1 MSSLLAR
8 LSTTPQDVA
17 RLPGADSRSL
27 VRFLVQWEA
36 FQDALDCLALLPVGD
51 GVALQ
56 DLHVQAL
63 LGLGRVNEAMSAMEA
78 RLRKKDS
85 VPARTLLARC
95 YLQAGRIDQAIQMA
109 EEIIA
114 TNPTSWQALALLG
127 DCHLRRGDLDAA
139 EALFLRYQQLSP
151 NSRQPALGLTQ
162 VYHRSNDG
170 VTASAY
176 AVRAFTV
183 QEGEYDLSIAQL
195 KELRAFFSAT
205 GDENR
210 LADANQRLIQRF
222 DAEMEEAR
230 SALSADRQTPPKP
243 KKTTTAPAKPAA
255 PEPAPPPSAI
265 SDLNAIPVSAAEQ
278 TELERAVQR
287 LFGFATLLPAQPQ
300 IIACAR
306 RGDHVL
312 ALLPTGGGKSLCYQL
327 PAFLDGG
334 VTLVIS
340 PLIALMKDQVESL
353 PDALRQRTI
362 AINSTLDGDDL
373 RQALEGV
380 AAGRYRL
387 VYAAPERLRQRPFVE
402 MLRRVGLARLVIDE
416 AHCVSVWG
424 HDFRPDYLNIAQAHR
439 DLGSPP
445 ILALTATA
453 PPRVRQDIQD
463 QLFGRVTEGA
473 SISRMRVIA
482 ADTFRANLHLS
493 AIKASDDDE
502 KRTRLIA
509 LCKRLTGSGVVYA
522 RARDKCAELAAM
534 LRSAGV
540 DADFYHAGR
549 PDRAVVQDRFMAGQV
564 RIIVA
569 TVAFGMGVDKADIRF
584 IIHYGLPNSLEA
596 YYQEAGRA
604 GRDGKIAHCILLYSS
619 GDKASLTSFARQDRL
634 DVETL
639 RKVYKAVHQRLGAQA
654 MGALALDDLL
664 RDLRMEET
672 AGRVALSMLEEAGL
686 LQRRYDA
693 PRALA
698 LRLLQMGRDDNL
710 RAFAQRA
717 GLRPGQNSDRNY
729 LELCAA
735 VGVSAA
741 DLEEWLLE
749 WQAQGWL
756 SYRPMGRDMLLAL
769 LPAPTNAA
777 ARVEALIERHAA
789 IQEQRIT
796 ELHDY
801 ARTRRCRHGHLAGY
815 LGGQPRNRCA
825 ACDNC
830 GVEPPNSDG
839 VVVDEATQ
847 RGWVLVALTEQS
859 WGMSNLIRVLRGE
872 VTEDQRK
879 LASPAFGKLGYR
891 SEAALKKLIDRLIEE
906 GLIDL
911 VELAHGGAALRVT
924 QQGQRWLSANRP
936 R

>member
-1 MSSLLAR
+1 
-8 LSTTPQDVA
+8 
-17 RLPGADSRSL
+17 
-27 VRFLVQWEA
+27 
-36 FQDALDCLALLPVGD
+36 
-51 GVALQ
+51 
-56 DLHVQAL
+56 
-63 LGLGRVNEAMSAMEA
+63 
-78 RLRKKDS
+78 
-85 VPARTLLARC
+85 
-95 YLQAGRIDQAIQMA
+95 
-109 EEIIA
+109 
-114 TNPTSWQALALLG
+114 
-127 DCHLRRGDLDAA
+127 
-139 EALFLRYQQLSP
+139 
-151 NSRQPALGLTQ
+151 
-162 VYHRSNDG
+162 
-170 VTASAY
+170 
-176 AVRAFTV
+176 
-183 QEGEYDLSIAQL
+183 
-195 KELRAFFSAT
+195 
-205 GDENR
+205 
-210 LADANQRLIQRF
+210 
-222 DAEMEEAR
+222 
-230 SALSADRQTPPKP
+230 
-243 KKTTTAPAKPAA
+243 
-255 PEPAPPPSAI
+255 
-265 SDLNAIPVSAAEQ
+265 
-278 TELERAVQR
+278 
-287 LFGFATLLPAQPQ
+287 
-300 IIACAR
+300 
-306 RGDHVL
+306 
-312 ALLPTGGGKSLCYQL
+312 
-327 PAFLDGG
+327 
-334 VTLVIS
+334 
-340 PLIALMKDQVESL
+340 
-353 PDALRQRTI
+353 
-362 AINSTLDGDDL
+362 
-373 RQALEGV
+373 
-380 AAGRYRL
+380 
-387 VYAAPERLRQRPFVE
+387 
-402 MLRRVGLARLVIDE
+402 
-416 AHCVSVWG
+416 
-424 HDFRPDYLNIAQAHR
+424 
-439 DLGSPP
+439 
-445 ILALTATA
+445 
-453 PPRVRQDIQD
+453 
-463 QLFGRVTEGA
+463 
-473 SISRMRVIA
+473 
-482 ADTFRANLHLS
+482 
-493 AIKASDDDE
+493 
-502 KRTRLIA
+502 
-509 LCKRLTGSGVVYA
+509 
-522 RARDKCAELAAM
+522 
-534 LRSAGV
+534 
-540 DADFYHAGR
+540 
-549 PDRAVVQDRFMAGQV
+549 
-564 RIIVA
+564 
-569 TVAFGMGVDKADIRF
+569 
-584 IIHYGLPNSLEA
+584 
-596 YYQEAGRA
+596 
-604 GRDGKIAHCILLYSS
+604 
-619 GDKASLTSFARQDRL
+619 
-634 DVETL
+634 
-639 RKVYKAVHQRLGAQA
+639 
-654 MGALALDDLL
+654 LDDLL